1 MIWKFDWAPG
11 DNYAHAGVTDY
22 ARLLSNYN
30 ELKALLNAEYGFNIA
45 FTTPTTSGYATVP
58 FGDVLNSTE
67 AAMNA
72 LHVWMHEWIDK
83 AVTWQAVGTMPT
95 AEDINRWEKNGWAIE
110 QAAARIKA
118 AWFHLGEIYS
128 GEVTT

>member
-1 MIWKFDWAPG
+1 MIWKLGWTPSDSYSSA
-11 DNYAHAGVTDY
+11 ADY

-30 ELKALLNAEYGFNIA
+30 ALKALLNSEYGFNIQ
-45 FTTPTTSGYATVP
+45 FTTPTTSGYATMP

-95 AEDINRWEKNGWAIE
+95 AEDINRWERNGWAIE
-110 QAAARIKA
+110 QAAARIRA
-118 AWFHLGEIYS
+118 AWFYANEIAS
-128 GEVTT
+128 GEV